1 MKPIHK
7 FNGGRG
13 ATLCSKCSVIICTG
27 LTKDLYCTK
36 CKPMAYSESLYDY
49 VLHYNPFM
57 DRWSAIPRDKYN
69 EYWSSK
75 NVDGVLSSSKFET
88 LIELISKGD
97 EFINSIE

>member
-7 FNGGRG
+7 YNGGVG
-13 ATLCSKCSVIICTG
+13 ATLCNKCSVIICTG

-49 VLHYNPFM
+49 VFHYNPYEKK
-57 DRWSAIPRDKYN
+57 WSAVPRDKYN

-97 EFINSIE
+97 EFIKSIE